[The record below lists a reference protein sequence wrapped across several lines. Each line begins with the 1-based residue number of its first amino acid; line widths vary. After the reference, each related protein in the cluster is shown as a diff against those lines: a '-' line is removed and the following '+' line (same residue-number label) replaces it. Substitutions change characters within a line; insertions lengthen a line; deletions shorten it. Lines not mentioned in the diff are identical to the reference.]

1 MFLGNAGN
9 HLPDYTM
16 SQLRRSQSNM
26 YSVWADLFRKVR
38 DAAAGFGTGSFAS
51 RIIVVCLSL
60 DISSPSP
67 GHSDHLRAS
76 KTHIAVTVEIS
87 KEHPSEFRNISD
99 KLFMKSETSLPYS
112 KPPATE
118 HNRKP
123 DEPSPHYYILLS
135 LLIADFL
142 SLTARSEPPKHIL
155 FFGSFNWNLLH
166 ISQSSYVFYIS

>member
-16 SQLRRSQSNM
+16 SQLRRSRSNM
-26 YSVWADLFRKVR
+26 YSGSADLFRKAR

-76 KTHIAVTVEIS
+76 KTYIAVAVEIS

-99 KLFMKSETSLPYS
+99 KLFMKSETSLPY
-112 KPPATE
+112 
-118 HNRKP
+118 
-123 DEPSPHYYILLS
+123 
-135 LLIADFL
+135 
-142 SLTARSEPPKHIL
+142 
-155 FFGSFNWNLLH
+155 
-166 ISQSSYVFYIS
+166 